1 MAAPKFDNATLAE
14 RVHQLLREDI
24 LANKYPPDE
33 PLPEEVIA
41 TSLNVSR
48 APVREALRNLAAEGL
63 VKIIRRQGAVVNS
76 LSAQEFLEAYQIR
89 EALEVLAIR
98 LAFPRLQQ
106 NHLNQL
112 ESLNREMVNFAREGF
127 FDRFFSAD
135 ANFHN
140 LFVEQS
146 NNQKLQE
153 VYCPIANQMRRYYIP
168 AFYLKGGIEQAL
180 QDHQDIIQALKDGD
194 SQRAATILSTHLR
207 APQQMLQAGQSIE
220 LIPFAHS
227 PEG

>member
-24 LANKYPPDE
+24 LANKYPPNE

-41 TSLNVSR
+41 ASLDVSR

-89 EALEVLAIR
+89 EALEVLALR
-98 LAFPRLQQ
+98 LAFPHLQQ
-106 NHLNQL
+106 SHLTQL
-112 ESLNREMVNFAREGF
+112 ESLNREMTNFARGGF
-127 FDRFFSAD
+127 FDKFFSAD
-135 ANFHN
+135 ANFHS

-168 AFYLKGGIEQAL
+168 AFDLKGGIERAIEE
-180 QDHQDIIQALKDGD
+180 HQNIIYALKDGD
-194 SQRAATILSTHLR
+194 SQQAAIILSEHLK
-207 APQQMLQAGQSIE
+207 APQHMLQAGKSIE